1 MNVNDSKINELL
13 NRVQNYRNDLSKSIE
28 QFGNL
33 KNLDLEE
40 LQKSFQEENNVFEI
54 EDNRNI
60 FIQFK
65 MTKEDANKGCMKKI
79 KYTRINE
86 NGKKVTN
93 EIEIKIPKGMQKG
106 QEIILNGEGNY
117 IKELNKNSNLIVK
130 IR

>member
-13 NRVQNYRNDLSKSIE
+13 KRAQNYRNDLSKSIE
-28 QFGNL
+28 QFE
-33 KNLDLEE
+33 NLDLEE
-40 LQKSFQEENNVFEI
+40 LQKSFQEGNNVFEI

-60 FIQFK
+60 FIQYK
-65 MTKEDANKGCMKKI
+65 ITKEEANKGCMKKI

-93 EIEIKIPKGMQKG
+93 EIEIKIPKGIQKG

-117 IKELNKNSNLIVK
+117 IKDLNKNSNLIVK